1 MYQEEPASPSKR
13 RNIEELPTAKP
24 TIPDGSLASESPA
37 AATTPWESKPQQPVT
52 EEKPNVG
59 FDIKP
64 SIENDHEMTAADREF
79 DIRSRHST
87 ASGPD
92 EETSLIQ
99 STRMLQDPTGRLLY
113 VGDSASLAYLQLIRM
128 IVEASVGPSDFTMD
142 PSRHKIME
150 ATIVMPTNIRP
161 PHILPDRD
169 TANALVN
176 SFFTNTHGLI
186 EVFNRAAFEK
196 SVEACYSDPLAAHSS
211 FLCLLYLTFAIGT
224 VLGTPLPGSKEDEIF
239 KKLRASEYDRAE
251 LFFRSA
257 KALGDPITGFED
269 ADFWSVQ
276 ALSLMAVYMLAVSK
290 RNAAYAYFGMAVRSG
305 FALGLHRVQENH
317 FIFKSHEIRLR
328 RNLWRSLFVLDRFL
342 AASLGRPVAIDEEEC
357 SADAL
362 LVFEK
367 NAQGELVRVTDP
379 NDGLDAAV
387 RSCRIVGQIL
397 KKIYARRRI
406 SVRLA
411 QEIWEQ
417 CSSWYSTLSPDLAG
431 RQVAADPSHPAKGIA
446 ALHVN
451 LLYCHSI
458 MLLTRPFFI
467 CLLSKVHGERS
478 GLHLPVPRWINRMSK
493 YCEACL
499 HASNQTIILVQKA
512 FESNYLPQRNPFVLS
527 VPPSRPSKTHR
538 TDNIRRYFLF
548 AASLIILSNEF
559 AAIYPNPSYGTS
571 ISNTIAIMRYCA
583 TSDPQANRL
592 LFILTSFRNVIY
604 ELRQKKPEQPA
615 MPAPPTLS
623 PTATQDPIG
632 TIFRSSGIS
641 RKNSFATVTSGP
653 LAASVKAM
661 APPPLS
667 TKTDHS
673 FSTPT
678 GPSAGVSPAGSTPGM
693 SQGDQSARM
702 GGDSDTADGEL
713 EFDQLW
719 GWSAVPNAAGGS
731 LATGSAAVPAGAPP
745 ALMTTATTSNVP
757 AFPGPGPGQRLQ
769 GFPSYIVPGG
779 PNGTGVPAAGPPG
792 YAAPPNVPM
801 YVPAEYS

>member
-1 MYQEEPASPSKR
+1 
-13 RNIEELPTAKP
+13 
-24 TIPDGSLASESPA
+24 
-37 AATTPWESKPQQPVT
+37 
-52 EEKPNVG
+52 
-59 FDIKP
+59 
-64 SIENDHEMTAADREF
+64 
-79 DIRSRHST
+79 
-87 ASGPD
+87 
-92 EETSLIQ
+92 
-99 STRMLQDPTGRLLY
+99 
-113 VGDSASLAYLQLIRM
+113 
-128 IVEASVGPSDFTMD
+128 
-142 PSRHKIME
+142 
-150 ATIVMPTNIRP
+150 
-161 PHILPDRD
+161 
-169 TANALVN
+169 
-176 SFFTNTHGLI
+176 
-186 EVFNRAAFEK
+186 
-196 SVEACYSDPLAAHSS
+196 
-211 FLCLLYLTFAIGT
+211 
-224 VLGTPLPGSKEDEIF
+224 
-239 KKLRASEYDRAE
+239 
-251 LFFRSA
+251 
-257 KALGDPITGFED
+257 
-269 ADFWSVQ
+269 
-276 ALSLMAVYMLAVSK
+276 
-290 RNAAYAYFGMAVRSG
+290 
-305 FALGLHRVQENH
+305 
-317 FIFKSHEIRLR
+317 
-328 RNLWRSLFVLDRFL
+328 
-342 AASLGRPVAIDEEEC
+342 
-357 SADAL
+357 
-362 LVFEK
+362 
-367 NAQGELVRVTDP
+367 
-379 NDGLDAAV
+379 
-387 RSCRIVGQIL
+387 
-397 KKIYARRRI
+397 
-406 SVRLA
+406 
-411 QEIWEQ
+411 
-417 CSSWYSTLSPDLAG
+417 
-431 RQVAADPSHPAKGIA
+431 
-446 ALHVN
+446 
-451 LLYCHSI
+451 
-458 MLLTRPFFI
+458 
-467 CLLSKVHGERS
+467 
-478 GLHLPVPRWINRMSK
+478 MSK

-512 FESNYLPQRNPFVLS
+512 FESNYLPQRNPFVL
-527 VPPSRPSKTHR
+527 
-538 TDNIRRYFLF
+538 YFLF